1 MAWIIIMLYGAAL
14 GIILFYGLF
23 QFTLISH
30 ARKYKRKSETTQ
42 HPVLNIEQPQNVPFV
57 TVQLP
62 VYNEYY
68 VVERLIDAVASL
80 HYPKERLEIQVL
92 DDSTD
97 DTYDIIKRK
106 VKEIQQ
112 SEINIKHL
120 YRNDRIGYK
129 AGALQYGLN
138 QAEGEFIAIF
148 DADFVPEP
156 DFLINTLPQFDN
168 EQVGMVQTRW
178 GHINENYSLLT
189 RMQAFGLNAHFKI
202 EQTGR
207 YHGGRFLNF
216 NGTGG
221 VWRKSCIEDA
231 GGWQHDTI
239 AEDLDLSYRAQL
251 KGWKFVYL
259 DHVEAPAEL
268 PVVISGL
275 KSQQFRWTK
284 GGAENFRKL
293 SSKIISAKEF
303 SLKTRLFALSH
314 LMNNSLFIMI
324 FLAGFLSVP
333 ALFIKNIHTHYK
345 IIFNMGTVFLFAT
358 LIFSWFYWN
367 AYQYTKKKKIF
378 KPLAFIYDFILFLS
392 FSMGLS
398 LHNTVAVIEGY
409 TGRKSSFIRTPK
421 YNISSGKQN
430 KTITRYLTPKINWTT
445 WAEGILTFYFLAGII
460 TGIRLNDFA
469 LFPFHTMFAFGFGM
483 IFYYS
488 IEQVWRKTI

>member
-1 MAWIIIMLYGAAL
+1 MAWIIIMLYGIAL
-14 GIILFYGLF
+14 GMILFYGLL
-23 QFTLISH
+23 QFTLIKH
-30 ARKYKRKSETTQ
+30 ARKFKRESETTRC
-42 HPVLNIEQPQNVPFV
+42 PVLNIEQAQHVPFV

-112 SEINIKHL
+112 SEINVKHL
-120 YRNDRIGYK
+120 HRNDRVGYK
-129 AGALQYGLN
+129 AGALQNGLN
-138 QAEGEFIAIF
+138 QTEGEFIAIF

-156 DFLINTLPQFDN
+156 DFLINTLPQFNN

-189 RMQAFGLNAHFKI
+189 RVQAFGLNAHFKI

-221 VWRKSCIEDA
+221 LWRKSCIEDA

-268 PVVISGL
+268 PVIINGL

-293 SSKIISAKEF
+293 SSKILSAKEF

-324 FLAGFLSVP
+324 FLTGILSVP
-333 ALFIKNIHTHYK
+333 ILFIKNTHAHYNNF
-345 IIFNMGTVFLFAT
+345 FNVGSVFLLAT
-358 LIFSWFYWN
+358 VVFSWFYWN
-367 AYQYTKKKKIF
+367 SYQSAKTKLL
-378 KPLAFIYDFILFLS
+378 KPMAFIYDFILFLS

-398 LHNTVAVIEGY
+398 LHNTVAVVEGY
-409 TGRKSSFIRTPK
+409 TGIKSSFIRTPK
-421 YNISSGKQN
+421 YNITPGKQTR
-430 KTITRYLTPKINWTT
+430 TITRYLTRKINWIT
-445 WAEGILTFYFLAGII
+445 WAEGILTLYFLAGLIA
-460 TGIRLNDFA
+460 GIRLNDYVLLPFHAMFA
-469 LFPFHTMFAFGFGM
+469 LGFGM

-488 IEQVWRKTI
+488 IEQVWRKTM

>member
-284 GGAENFRKL
+284 GG
-293 SSKIISAKEF
+293 
-303 SLKTRLFALSH
+303 
-314 LMNNSLFIMI
+314 
-324 FLAGFLSVP
+324 
-333 ALFIKNIHTHYK
+333 
-345 IIFNMGTVFLFAT
+345 
-358 LIFSWFYWN
+358 
-367 AYQYTKKKKIF
+367 
-378 KPLAFIYDFILFLS
+378 
-392 FSMGLS
+392 
-398 LHNTVAVIEGY
+398 
-409 TGRKSSFIRTPK
+409 
-421 YNISSGKQN
+421 
-430 KTITRYLTPKINWTT
+430 
-445 WAEGILTFYFLAGII
+445 
-460 TGIRLNDFA
+460 
-469 LFPFHTMFAFGFGM
+469 
-483 IFYYS
+483 
-488 IEQVWRKTI
+488 

>member
-1 MAWIIIMLYGAAL
+1 MSWIIIILYGAAL
-14 GIILFYGLF
+14 GMILFYGLF
-23 QFTLISH
+23 QFTLINH
-30 ARKYKRKSETTQ
+30 ARKYKRKLETTP
-42 HPVLNIEQPQNVPFV
+42 HPVLNIEQPQYVPFV

-62 VYNEYY
+62 IYNEYY
-68 VVERLIDAVASL
+68 VVERLIGAVASL

-97 DTYDIIKRK
+97 DTYDIIKHK

-120 YRNDRIGYK
+120 HRNDRVGYK

-138 QAEGEFIAIF
+138 QTEGEFIAIF

-156 DFLINTLPQFDN
+156 DFLINTLPQFNN

-268 PVVISGL
+268 PVIINGL

-293 SSKIISAKEF
+293 SAKIISAKEF

-324 FLAGFLSVP
+324 FLTGILSVP
-333 ALFIKNIHTHYK
+333 ILFIKNTHAHYN
-345 IIFNMGTVFLFAT
+345 IFFNVGSVFLLAT
-358 LIFSWFYWN
+358 GIFSWFYWN
-367 AYQYTKKKKIF
+367 SYQSAKTKIL
-378 KPLAFIYDFILFLS
+378 KPMAFIYDFILFLS

-398 LHNTVAVIEGY
+398 LHNTVAVVEGY
-409 TGRKSSFIRTPK
+409 TGIKSSFIRTPK
-421 YNISSGKQN
+421 YNITPGKQTR
-430 KTITRYLTPKINWTT
+430 TITRYLTRKINWIT
-445 WAEGILTFYFLAGII
+445 WTEGILTLYFLAGLIA
-460 TGIRLNDFA
+460 GIRLNDYVLLPFHAMFA
-469 LFPFHTMFAFGFGM
+469 LGFGM